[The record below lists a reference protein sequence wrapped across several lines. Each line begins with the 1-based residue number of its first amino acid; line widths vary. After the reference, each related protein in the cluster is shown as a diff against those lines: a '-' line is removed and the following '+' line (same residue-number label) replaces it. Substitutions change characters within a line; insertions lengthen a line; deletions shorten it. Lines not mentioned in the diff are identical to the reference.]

1 MTTYQKTYPFK
12 RGDTFS
18 ATCTYKVAGVPQPL
32 STQQI
37 ASQLRTESGTLVQTL
52 VVTKDPN
59 QTLNVGKFTLT
70 LSVPSSSSTFPAP
83 TNLYCDIQV
92 TDNNVVVSTST
103 FIIPVV
109 VDITR

>member
-37 ASQLRTESGTLVQTL
+37 ASQLRTEAGKLVANL

-70 LSVPSSSSTFPAP
+70 LANPLDTQNFPAP
-83 TNLYCDIQV
+83 ANLYCDIQV
-92 TDNNVVVSTST
+92 TDNNVIVSTST
-103 FIIPVV
+103 FVIPTVM
-109 VDITR
+109 DITR

>member
-1 MTTYQKTYPFK
+1 MVQKTYPFK

-37 ASQLRTESGTLVQTL
+37 ASQLRTEDGKLVSNL
-52 VVTKDPN
+52 LVTKDPN
-59 QTLNVGKFTLT
+59 QVTNVGKFTLT
-70 LSVPSSSSTFPAP
+70 LANPADTALFPAP
-83 TNLYCDIQV
+83 ANLYCDIQV
-92 TDNNVVVSTST
+92 TDNNVIVSTST

>member
-1 MTTYQKTYPFK
+1 MYQKTYPFK

-18 ATCTYKVAGVPQPL
+18 ATCTYKVAGVAQPI

-37 ASQLRTESGTLVQTL
+37 ASQLRTEAGKLVASLL
-52 VVTKDPN
+52 VTIDPN

-70 LSVPSSSSTFPAP
+70 LANPSETQNFPAP
-83 TNLYCDIQV
+83 ENLYCDIQV